1 MTPDLDFLAT
11 ALYGQSDDLL
21 KASPHLAPWRPTVGI
36 TPKLTDAGLATFAVM
51 QAMLGF
57 TSEAKWLRH
66 ARAHLRHL
74 FPYLPQQPGYNKRL
88 RKAVEL
94 LRRVTRLPAIDTS
107 VWSDNVWIVDSTPVE
122 CGRSRETVKRSEPAG
137 WAEYGYCASH
147 SRFFWGLRLHLVCTL
162 QALPVGFALTG
173 AKADERET
181 LPGLLDAE
189 PELLATRP
197 GQTLIGDKN
206 YFSRDLEHEL
216 AEHGIRLLRPTRKG
230 EPKRPGAQPFKP
242 LQQVIESVNE
252 TFKGQLDLEQHH
264 GLTPAGVVAR
274 IMQRI
279 LTLTTAVWH
288 NDQNGQPVLRSLTA
302 YGHY

>member
-1 MTPDLDFLAT
+1 MTPDLDSLAT
-11 ALYGQSDDLL
+11 ALYVKTDDVL
-21 KASPHLAPWRPTVGI
+21 KTSPHLAPWRPAVGI
-36 TPKLTDAGLATFAVM
+36 TPKLTDAEMVTLAMM

-94 LRRVTRLPAIDTS
+94 LRRIARLLATDTS
-107 VWSDNVWIVDSTPVE
+107 VWSDDVWIVDSTPVE
-122 CGRSRETVKRSEPAG
+122 CGRSRETVKRSELAG

-162 QALPVGFALTG
+162 RGLPVAFALTG

-181 LPGLLDAE
+181 LLDLLDAE
-189 PELLATRP
+189 PELLVIRP

-206 YFSRDLEHEL
+206 YLGRDFEHQL
-216 AEHGIRLLRPTRKG
+216 AGHGIRLLRPTRKG
-230 EPKRPGAQPFKP
+230 EPERPGAALFKP
-242 LQQVIESVNE
+242 LRQVIESVNE
-252 TFKGQLDLEQHH
+252 TFKGQLNLEQHH
-264 GLTPAGVVAR
+264 GRTPAGGVAR
-274 IMQRI
+274 VMQRI
-279 LTLTTAVWH
+279 LTLTTAIWH
-288 NDQNGQPVLRSLTA
+288 NDRSGQPVLRSLTA
-302 YGHY
+302 YDH